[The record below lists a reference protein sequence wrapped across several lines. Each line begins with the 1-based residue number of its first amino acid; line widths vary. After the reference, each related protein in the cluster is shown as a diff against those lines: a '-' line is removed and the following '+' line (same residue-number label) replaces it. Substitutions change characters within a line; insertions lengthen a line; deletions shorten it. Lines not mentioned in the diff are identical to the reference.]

1 MRKWKPNIDL
11 TRKNLYEKKNKRLTK
26 KRKHRKVKETHT
38 HNLCLPP
45 FFRIFVI
52 VHIHNATAAASSSS
66 RHTPL
71 DAVLY
76 DSHNIYTHTRAL
88 GVRTIFLFVHS
99 GMVRYD
105 DSNDS
110 VTTTLP
116 ENHKRH
122 ERQGRAKFGCLSRS
136 SVFVKPYKTP
146 VAFLRSSGL
155 YLTRVFSYIFYSFI
169 LLLLMLLFYFGVC
182 RRCHLL
188 YE

>member
-1 MRKWKPNIDL
+1 MAHAHMNTQFDEKMKTKYRSHTQEFVQKK
-11 TRKNLYEKKNKRLTK
+11 KKNKRLTK

-122 ERQGRAKFGCLSRS
+122 ERQGRAKFGCLNRS

-146 VAFLRSSGL
+146 VAFCV
-155 YLTRVFSYIFYSFI
+155 RV
-169 LLLLMLLFYFGVC
+169 VC
-182 RRCHLL
+182 I
-188 YE
+188 